1 MIELSLKKFLDGHL
15 SVPSFFEM
23 PEDLPQ
29 KYVLIEK
36 TGSSK
41 VNFISSATV
50 AFQSYAD
57 SLFEAATLNEE
68 VKVAVED
75 FIELDEVTSV
85 RLNSD
90 YNFTDTTTKKYRYQ
104 AVFDIGHY

>member
-15 SVPSFFEM
+15 SVPSFFEV
-23 PEDLPQ
+23 PAKAPK
-29 KYVLIEK
+29 KYVVIEK

-41 VNFISSATV
+41 VNYISSATV

-57 SLFEAATLNEE
+57 SLFEAALLNDEVKAVVEKLIELNE
-68 VKVAVED
+68 
-75 FIELDEVTSV
+75 ITSV

-90 YNFTDTTTKKYRYQ
+90 YNFTDPTTKQYRYQ
-104 AVFDIGHY
+104 AVYDIGHY